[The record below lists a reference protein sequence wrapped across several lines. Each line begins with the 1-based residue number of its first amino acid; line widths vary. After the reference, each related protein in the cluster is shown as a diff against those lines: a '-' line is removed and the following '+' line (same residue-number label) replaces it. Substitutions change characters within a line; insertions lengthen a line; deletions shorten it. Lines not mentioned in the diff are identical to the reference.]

1 MTKDARLHSL
11 QHQHEQLENDIERS
25 RANLSSDSLDTW
37 TLKRKKL
44 AIKKQITALRQEI
57 NL

>member
-1 MTKDARLHSL
+1 MTKDARLNSL

-25 RANLSSDSLDTW
+25 RANLSSDSLDMW

-44 AIKKQITALRQEI
+44 AIKEQMTALRQEI